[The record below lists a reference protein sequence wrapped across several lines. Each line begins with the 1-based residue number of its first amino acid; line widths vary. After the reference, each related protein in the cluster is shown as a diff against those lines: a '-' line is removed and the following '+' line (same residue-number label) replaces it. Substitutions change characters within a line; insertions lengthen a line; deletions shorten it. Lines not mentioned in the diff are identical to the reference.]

1 MTSTLKAKTLV
12 VDTNA
17 FIKQV
22 RMETI
27 GEEFY
32 TIPQVI
38 SEVRDPRA
46 REFLKNYP
54 FEIKTREPTPVALK
68 AVAAFAR
75 KSGDYPFLS
84 AVDLRV
90 LALVYT
96 LESEAKGTTSHLRTE
111 PLKLGTSL
119 ATAASDN
126 KKNEEEK
133 EEDEEEEEKE
143 GEEEKDDTETTTDN
157 NNNNKEN
164 DQPSTSNNDNIK
176 TDSTTATTDSQDTTP
191 QTDQHKEEDDDTKEA
206 VDDDDGGW
214 ITSDNIAKLKAK
226 RGQEEDVLVSE
237 EVQVGCF
244 TTDFAM
250 QSVLLQMGL
259 KLLSVEG
266 MVIKKIRQ
274 FVFKCHSCFKICKDM
289 TRKFCPSCGNTTLLR
304 FSASTD
310 DQGNLV
316 YTQAQRLHN
325 RGTIFSIPLPRGGR
339 NSKDL
344 VLTEDVYLAKTKY
357 KRDKKDADVFS
368 SEYSFA
374 QGKTG
379 PSDRVVI
386 GYGNK
391 NPNIAK
397 RRIGKKNKP
406 ISTL

>member
-1 MTSTLKAKTLV
+1 MTSKKAKTLI

-54 FEIKTREPTPVALK
+54 FEIKTREPTPAALK

-96 LESEAKGTTSHLRTE
+96 FEAEAKGTVAHLRTE

-119 ATAASDN
+119 VPDTN
-126 KKNEEEK
+126 KKSEEK
-133 EEDEEEEEKE
+133 GESEEGEEEEEEEKD
-143 GEEEKDDTETTTDN
+143 KDETTTDN
-157 NNNNKEN
+157 NNDKEN

-176 TDSTTATTDSQDTTP
+176 TDSTNNNATTDSQDTTTP
-191 QTDQHKEEDDDTKEA
+191 TEQTQESEEDDSKEA
-206 VDDDDGGW
+206 VEDTDGGW
-214 ITSDNIAKLKAK
+214 ITQNNIGKLRAK
-226 RGQEEDVLVSE
+226 RGQGEDELVSE
-237 EVQVGCF
+237 DVQVGCF
-244 TTDFAM
+244 TTDYAM

-344 VLTEDVYLAKTKY
+344 VLTEDVYLAKTKW
-357 KRDKKDADVFS
+357 KKDKKDADVFS

-379 PSDRVVI
+379 PADRVVI

-397 RRIGKKNKP
+397 RKIGKKNKP